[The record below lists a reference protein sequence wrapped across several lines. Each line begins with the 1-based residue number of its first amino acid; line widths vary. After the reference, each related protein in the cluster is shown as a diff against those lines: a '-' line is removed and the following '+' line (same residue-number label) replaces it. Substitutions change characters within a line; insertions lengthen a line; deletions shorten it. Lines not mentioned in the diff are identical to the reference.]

1 MVPIDRFA
9 AYDETRR
16 SLQGFVRGLDRD
28 ELGTTVPA
36 CPDWSVKDALAHV
49 VAEAEIAV
57 TGSLPPDLD
66 LIQALRDEGH
76 AARRE
81 AMNARLVAARR
92 DRTVAEL
99 LSEWDGLFEQLA
111 PMLRGERP
119 FPYPF
124 PSVDS
129 VVVMDV
135 ALHSQDIRNALGR
148 PGERDT
154 DAVRLGMSAYTV
166 GADNKI
172 RLMGLPPLRFR
183 YDGREKVIGGDGEP
197 AATLTADRYE
207 LYRALAS
214 RRSRDQ
220 IRGMD
225 WDGDPGPYLAAIPMY
240 GERDEPLSE

>member
-1 MVPIDRFA
+1 VPIDREA
-9 AYDETRR
+9 AYEETRR
-16 SLQGFVRGLDRD
+16 SLGAFVLELDD
-28 ELGTTVPA
+28 AELGTTVPA

-57 TGSLPPDLD
+57 TGSLPPELD
-66 LIQALRDEGH
+66 LIQALQDEEH

-81 AMNARLVAARR
+81 AMNAREVAGRR
-92 DRTVAEL
+92 DRTVDEL
-99 LSEWDGLFEQLA
+99 LTEWDGLAEDLR
-111 PMLRGERP
+111 PMLRGEKP

-124 PSVDS
+124 PFVDS

-148 PGERDT
+148 PDDRDSN
-154 DAVRLGMSAYTV
+154 AVRLGMSAYTL

-172 RLMGLPPLRFR
+172 RLLGLPPLRLR
-183 YDGREKVIGGDGEP
+183 YDGREKVIGGDAEP

-214 RRSRDQ
+214 RRSPGQ
-220 IRGMD
+220 IRALD
-225 WDGDPGPYLAAIPMY
+225 WDGDPEPYLPAIPMY
-240 GERDEPLSE
+240 GEREDPISE